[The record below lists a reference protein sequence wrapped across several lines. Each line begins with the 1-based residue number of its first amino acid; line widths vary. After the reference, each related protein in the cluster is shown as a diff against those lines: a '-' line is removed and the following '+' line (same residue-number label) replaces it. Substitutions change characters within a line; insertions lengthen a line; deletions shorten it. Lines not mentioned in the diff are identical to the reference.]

1 LKNCIRLLCS
11 PNPINRLMANTIIYF
26 NSKVL
31 SNLLQSFEHHG
42 KVKLAETIK
51 RASPVAWQ
59 SINLKGK
66 YLFGQTGEAPDIEY
80 LMASISEYVPL
91 SEK

>member
-1 LKNCIRLLCS
+1 
-11 PNPINRLMANTIIYF
+11 MANAIIYF

-31 SNLLQSFEHHG
+31 SNLLQSFEHQG
-42 KVKLAETIK
+42 KDKQAETIT

-66 YLFGQTGEAPDIEY
+66 YLFNQSSEMLDIEY
-80 LMASISEYVPL
+80 LMAPIEEYIPFL
-91 SEK
+91 EK

>member
-1 LKNCIRLLCS
+1 
-11 PNPINRLMANTIIYF
+11 MANAIIYF
-26 NSKVL
+26 NSKGL
-31 SNLLQSFEHHG
+31 SNLLQSFKHHG
-42 KVKLAETIK
+42 KAKLAETIK

-66 YLFGQTGEAPDIEY
+66 YLFSQTGETPDIEY
-80 LMASISEYVPL
+80 LMESIDEYVPL